1 MSAPKHTPV
10 PWVAVGRFVE
20 VADDNVPD
28 ICTTD
33 PAAIGQQ
40 DLPRSYAEC
49 CANARLIAA
58 APETAAERDRLRA
71 ENAELLAALKKLCA
85 DCNGDKLGTVKAPR
99 LAVLCAAETALAKA
113 TRSAS

>member
-1 MSAPKHTPV
+1 MSAPKHTPG

-40 DLPRSYAEC
+40 NLPRSYAEC

-58 APETAAERDRLRA
+58 APELLEALKELVAAVDAIGERPSGELTPRA
-71 ENAELLAALKKLCA
+71 LLEALFDAALGA
-85 DCNGDKLGTVKAPR
+85 RMAIDN
-99 LAVLCAAETALAKA
+99 A